1 MLGSPLRQEAIISDD
16 TIDHFTREVEAL
28 SPDRQKLNK
37 LQRQY
42 FYELLCEQFDF
53 HSLERHFALV
63 LRLLDEHLYRLY
75 PKLLERYKGAYE
87 LYKANITKVGDT
99 FRIQYTDLVNATDDY
114 VGDRQLQSRL
124 ISGARYFREKL
135 EEIVFPLVSETK
147 IQTDNKEVKKKITE
161 ALGVLRVALHVKR
174 EL

>member
-1 MLGSPLRQEAIISDD
+1 MLFRSD

-161 ALGVLRVALHVKR
+161 ALEIGRAHV
-174 EL
+174 